1 MGNHW
6 TRCVRLMVS
15 CLRKTG
21 RWLIMAVAGFLT
33 ACGSGQDGNNANS
46 SPHYLA
52 TTVTASAVPSGVS
65 VQNLI
70 LKAERR
76 ITRTVFEY
84 DYAIVLKNDGP
95 ALNRVDI
102 RLVSVGPGTSIIDGN
117 STALSVPAQ
126 SLTQPSDLITVRHD
140 RSQAFQLSLF
150 NWTFD
155 FPPVVVSSLPG
166 SPSGPAIDAITE
178 YDANQT
184 FPDSE
189 LVADSIRGSTVLRSK
204 VIFGFKLGTTVGQIN
219 TLLQS
224 LQATIVR
231 TYDRTAVLEVRIPD
245 PGSLPALETVLTNL
259 RANPVVSFA
268 LPTTFAPANA
278 LPTVLYNHPENE
290 DYIANHLAVKGAAA
304 WNARRAV
311 QLNGAAS
318 PVFMIADYFGGASIA
333 GAPFTNLTLV
343 GASGNGFTPSKLDP
357 HGYFVLGIAAGSFNG
372 PSDASD
378 GFNVTGMYA
387 TSKPALLEVQDLT
400 VTTATCTLKIGNH
413 DFCKGITI
421 QDQVRSLLFG
431 YKNIDRKI
439 VLNTSLGFNQ
449 AESSISETEAIAQKL
464 YWLYLIRGGFGTE
477 HSSFEDR
484 FFHSASAGN
493 NSALP
498 AARNIGWTRAAIDG
512 DLTNTAVVENREAG
526 LSDPFAPGCLH
537 EETAV
542 PAGSPPDKGS
552 SYGGN
557 ISAIGTEVRSYT
569 DTVGGTGVGSGTSA
583 SAPQV
588 AGLALYF
595 WAIRNDFSSS
605 QLLDIIREH
614 AIPELGGC
622 PRHGQPLIDAYA
634 TVLAA
639 DDPDALLPP
648 GDPKRAPV
656 RVSIL
661 DLDQDN
667 YFTFSD
673 TKAFVDAFVATKGG
687 SAYTAQVRSV
697 GKFTYDL
704 SRFDLNGD
712 GTVGGAGT
720 SRFNLNIDYGA
731 KRKSIYGTVTFST
744 LSDKVVSLDENAV
757 TDFQIL
763 CYYIYSKLFDERNGT
778 IADVESY
785 LAQNNLSCVGPL
797 LSVELKI
804 NDTFA
809 GWGGLPATIGMTQ
822 FYNVTPTQFQI
833 AGNSATCGNQG
844 LSGGERG
851 SKLFSLSVDSDA
863 VFMGAR
869 AVTGVPYQLSPGSSN
884 RNNCSSFFAYKSVT
898 VPGKPNAQGKFWINA
913 TARVVSGFGIGI
925 ISDWEYQVRY
935 FSGDPLTGYSD
946 KKVTVGLVPNSGFYQ
961 TAFVSTS
968 NSFSYIFGPPVQ

>member
-1 MGNHW
+1 MDNHW
-6 TRCVRLMVS
+6 ARCVRLMAGG
-15 CLRKTG
+15 LRKTG
-21 RWLIMAVAGFLT
+21 RWLILVVAGFLT
-33 ACGSGQDGNNANS
+33 ACGSSQDGNNASS

-52 TTVTASAVPSGVS
+52 TTVAASAVPSGVS
-65 VQNLI
+65 VQNLV

-126 SLTQPSDLITVRHD
+126 SLTQPGDLITVRHD

-166 SPSGPAIDAITE
+166 SPSAPAIDAITE

-189 LVADSIRGSTVLRSK
+189 LVADSVRGSTVLRSK
-204 VIFGFKLGTTVGQIN
+204 VIFGFKPGTTVSQIN
-219 TLLQS
+219 SLLQS

-231 TYDRTAVLEVRIPD
+231 TYDHTAVLEVRIPD

-259 RANPVVSFA
+259 RENPVVSFA

-311 QLNGAAS
+311 QLNGAPS
-318 PVFMIADYFGGASIA
+318 PVFMIADYFGAGSIS
-333 GAPFTNLTLV
+333 GLPFTGLML
-343 GASGNGFTPSKLDP
+343 GGKSGNGFTNAGLDS
-357 HGYFVLGIAAGSFNG
+357 HGYHVLGIAAGSFNG
-372 PSDASD
+372 PSDVSD
-378 GFNVTGMYA
+378 GLAVTGMYA
-387 TSKPALLEVQDLT
+387 ASKPAVLEVQDLS
-400 VTTATCTLKIGNH
+400 VTTFNCVRKTGSQNLCIG
-413 DFCKGITI
+413 KTVE
-421 QDQVRSLLFG
+421 DQVRSLLFG
-431 YKNIDRKI
+431 YKNIDSKI
-439 VLNTSLGFNQ
+439 VLNTSLGFNGNG
-449 AESSISETEAIAQKL
+449 SISELEAESLKV
-464 YWLYLIRGGFGTE
+464 YWLNLIRGGFGTA
-477 HSSFEDR
+477 HSTFEDR

-493 NSALP
+493 DPALP
-498 AARNIGWTRAAIDG
+498 ATRNMGWTRAAIGG
-512 DLTNTAVVENREAG
+512 DLTNTAVVENRIAG
-526 LSDPFAPGCLH
+526 LIAPFAPGCLF
-537 EETAV
+537 E
-542 PAGSPPDKGS
+542 GSDRFKAS
-552 SYGGN
+552 SNGGN
-557 ISAIGTEVRSYT
+557 ISAIGTDVRSYT
-569 DTVGGTGVGSGTSA
+569 DAKGDSDLLSGTSMA
-583 SAPQV
+583 TPQV

-595 WAIRNDFSSS
+595 WAIRNDLSST

-614 AIPELGGC
+614 AVPELSTC

-634 TVLAA
+634 TILAA

-648 GDPKRAPV
+648 AGNPKRAPV

-667 YFTFSD
+667 YFTASD
-673 TKAFVDAFVATKGG
+673 AKAFVDAFVATKGG
-687 SAYTAQVRSV
+687 SAYTAEVRSV

-704 SRFDLNGD
+704 SRFDLNGN

-731 KRKSIYGTVTFST
+731 KRRSTYGTVTFST

-785 LAQNNLSCVGPL
+785 LAQNKLSCVGPL

-822 FYNVTPTQFQI
+822 LYNVTPTQFQI

-844 LSGGERG
+844 LPGGERG

-869 AVTGVPYQLSPGSSN
+869 VVTGVPYQLSPGSSN
-884 RNNCSSFFAYKSVT
+884 RNNCSSFFAYKSVV

-935 FSGDPLTGYSD
+935 YSGDPLTGYSD